1 MAGKAGTVID
11 KLEVLSCDAGWRNYN
26 FLKLTTKDG
35 IVGWSEFDEA
45 YGPPGVGRLIQ
56 AYEGQVTGHSVL
68 DHELLYS
75 RLAATIKPAPYGLTG
90 EALGAI
96 ENAALDAKA
105 KALGVPC
112 YALLG
117 GKQRDTIPVYW
128 SHCATWRINH
138 PQLYT
143 PAITT
148 LDDVKKAGADA
159 REAGYKAAKTNLFVH
174 GNGPVRQWMAGFGV
188 PHEPGLNISPQLI
201 RSVRSHLEALR
212 DGLGSDVQLLVDLNF
227 NARTEGYI
235 SLINHLKDFDF
246 LWIELDIYNPE
257 ALAYI
262 RQRSHSPIASL
273 ETLFGVRQ
281 CLPYLQNQ
289 SVDVAIIDAVWN
301 GVWQSMKMAH
311 AADAFDVNIAPHN
324 FYSHLA
330 TLMNV
335 HFAAATPNLRIMETD
350 GDRLPWDDEIVTYV
364 PVMCDGGIIVPDTPG
379 WGCEPDESALQKH
392 PPQERK
398 GYLGL

>member
-1 MAGKAGTVID
+1 MIID

-26 FLKLTTKDG
+26 FLKLTTKNG

-45 YGPPGVGRLIQ
+45 YGPPGVRHLIE
-56 AYEGQVTGHSVL
+56 AYASQVIGSTVL
-68 DHELLYS
+68 EHERLYS

-96 ENAALDAKA
+96 ENAILDAKA

-117 GKQRDTIPVYW
+117 GKQRDAIPVYW

-138 PQLYT
+138 PNFYT
-143 PAITT
+143 PAIKT
-148 LDDVKKAGADA
+148 LDDVRRAGEDA
-159 REAGYKAAKTNLFVH
+159 YKAGYKAVKTNLFVH
-174 GNGPVRQWMAGFGV
+174 GDGPVRQWMAGFGA
-188 PHEPGLNISPQLI
+188 PNEPGLNFSPQLI
-201 RSVRSHLEALR
+201 RSIRAHLEALR
-212 DGLGSDVQLLVDLNF
+212 DGLGPDMQLMVDLNF
-227 NARTEGYI
+227 NARTEGYV
-235 SLINHLKDFDF
+235 SLINHLRDFDF
-246 LWIELDIYNPE
+246 LWVELDIYNPE

-262 RQRSHSPIASL
+262 RQRSHSPVASL
-273 ETLFGVRQ
+273 ETLFGIKQ
-281 CLPYLQNQ
+281 FLPYLNNQ

-311 AADAFDVNIAPHN
+311 VADTFDVNIAPHN

-330 TLMNV
+330 TMMNV
-335 HFAAATPNLRIMETD
+335 HFAAAVPNLRIMETD
-350 GDRLPWDDEIVTYV
+350 GDRLPWDSEIVTH
-364 PVMCDGGIIVPDTPG
+364 PPIMDNGAIIVPDAPG
-379 WGCEPDESALQKH
+379 WGCEPNESALLKY
-392 PPQERK
+392 PPKTRS